1 MPCFL
6 FKNKK
11 NTNKKKRKEEIT
23 QSQIKEKRITVD
35 TANTQL
41 EYFLSLLISS
51 FVFSFFE
58 LKCYAYKA
66 LFYSNINYHANRE

>member
-51 FVFSFFE
+51 FVFSFFK